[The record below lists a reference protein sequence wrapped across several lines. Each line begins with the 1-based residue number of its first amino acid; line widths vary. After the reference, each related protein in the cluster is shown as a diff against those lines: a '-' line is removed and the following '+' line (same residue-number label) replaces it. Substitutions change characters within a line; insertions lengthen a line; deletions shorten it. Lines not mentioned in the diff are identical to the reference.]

1 MFIKGFIYKE
11 KDTRF
16 ERMGEKYVIKTNIN
30 GNELVSKGFTFESAY
45 EHMYSSIRNKL
56 IEVYSMKKEL
66 INTKIDIDSNFNV
79 IIFSFEESEIL
90 NIINNTTINK
100 TIRIPKYLDNIGNK
114 LNINY
119 SKLIRDYLEKN
130 FYKHRGENNV
140 KNIFYVEEGKIC
152 TDYRKIIFNISD
164 YGLILSIGVENLY
177 IYIISEENVFSYG
190 ILELFEDKFRAIP
203 TNFNCLKFN
212 KDSVMESIIEN
223 TFVDGHFSNILNDPI
238 KMEVLILMYI
248 EKIMD
253 LKPRGD
259 RGHYVFEDTVIK
271 DIKENEYSH
280 IFHDTFKKEFY

>member
-1 MFIKGFIYKE
+1 MFIKGLIYKE

-30 GNELVSKGFTFESAY
+30 GNELVSKGITFESAY
-45 EHMYSSIRNKL
+45 DHMYSSIKNKL
-56 IEVYSMKKEL
+56 IEIYSMKKEI

-90 NIINNTTINK
+90 NIVNNTTINK

-130 FYKHRGENNV
+130 FYKYRGENNV

-223 TFVDGHFSNILNDPI
+223 TFVDGHFQNILNDPM

-259 RGHYVFEDTVIK
+259 RGHYVFGDTVIK
-271 DIKENEYSH
+271 DIKENEYTH